1 MHTSYSALCL
11 GFRFNI
17 INNHQPKTAHSN
29 ACPTATGSGRYK
41 DDPGQLV
48 ASTRSNIEIEK
59 VMPVASS

>member
-1 MHTSYSALCL
+1 MHTSYSVLCL

-41 DDPGQLV
+41 DDPGQSV